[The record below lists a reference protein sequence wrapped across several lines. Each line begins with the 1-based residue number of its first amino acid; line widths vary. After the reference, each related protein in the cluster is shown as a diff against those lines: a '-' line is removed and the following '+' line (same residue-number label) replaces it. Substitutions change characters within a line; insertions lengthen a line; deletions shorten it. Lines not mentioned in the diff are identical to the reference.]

1 MIERE
6 IGEVFTY
13 HVPDAPMKIKLQCVE
28 IKSNKCMCMYCEFE
42 YACLYGSKYID
53 SEQIGPCSAK
63 RRKDNKNVKFIRLGK
78 A

>member
-13 HVPDAPMKIKLQCVE
+13 HVPDAPMGIKLQVV
-28 IKSNKCMCMYCEFE
+28 KDDLCMDCEFE
-42 YACLYGSKYID
+42 HICPDHEDYVD
-53 SEQIGPCSAK
+53 FDQIGPCIDYH
-63 RRKDNKNVKFIRLGK
+63 RKDNKNVKFIRLGK